1 MLIVFER
8 ALALKQYSM
17 AAFLDIE
24 GVFNKVS
31 MLADWMLK
39 IQLGGNHTVYKN
51 IGSAVIH
58 NKHNIHNKH

>member
-1 MLIVFER
+1 
-8 ALALKQYSM
+8 M